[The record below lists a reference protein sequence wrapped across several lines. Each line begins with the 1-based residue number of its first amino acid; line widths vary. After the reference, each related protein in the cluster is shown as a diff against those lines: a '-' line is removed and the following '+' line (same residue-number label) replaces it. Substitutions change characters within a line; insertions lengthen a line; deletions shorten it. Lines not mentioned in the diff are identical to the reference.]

1 LAGYDAQTTDDH
13 AFMRAIAKGD
23 REALASLYDRHS
35 PIVLAVCR
43 RVLGDAS
50 EAEDVLTDIFFEIWT
65 RGDRFD
71 DSRGC
76 PLKYLLTIARSR
88 AIDRRRSRAAR
99 SPRTSNQ
106 PELAD
111 EAAPGPNPFQS
122 SDLNEQRQIILAAL
136 QQLDPVQRTAVEC
149 SFYEGLS
156 HSEIAEKL
164 QRPLGTVKT
173 YIRQGLI
180 RLRQSLRTKQ

>member
-1 LAGYDAQTTDDH
+1 LAGYEAQTADD
-13 AFMRAIAKGD
+13 FVLMKAIANGD
-23 REALASLYDRHS
+23 RDALSILYDRHS

-43 RVLGDAS
+43 RVLGDAA

-65 RGDRFD
+65 RANRFD
-71 DSRGC
+71 DARGC

-99 SPRTSNQ
+99 SPKTSTQ
-106 PELAD
+106 TELSN

-136 QQLDPVQRTAVEC
+136 EQLDPVQRTAVEC

-156 HSEIAEKL
+156 HSEIADRL
-164 QRPLGTVKT
+164 QRPLGTIKT

>member
-1 LAGYDAQTTDDH
+1 MAGYDAQTTDDY
-13 AFMRAIAKGD
+13 ALMRAIAKGD
-23 REALASLYDRHS
+23 REALATLYDRHS

-65 RGDRFD
+65 RADRFD

-99 SPRTSNQ
+99 SPRTTNQ
-106 PELAD
+106 PELND

-122 SDLNEQRQIILAAL
+122 SDLNEQRQIILTAL
-136 QQLDPVQRTAVEC
+136 AELEPAQRMAVEC

-164 QRPLGTVKT
+164 QRPLGTIKT